1 MKKEILLFTGW
12 GATCDVWE
20 MIIPALSEGYQIN
33 CHVPSWLTENKMHA
47 SLSNFDEY
55 IDELGAAS
63 KNSKYVIAWSM
74 GGLIAIALAKRYPQ
88 LIKKMCFVSSV
99 PNFVAKDDQYAG
111 IDFDWFQKF
120 LHQYQQQPLR
130 TLKKFLTLQ
139 VKGDEFAKQTLAI
152 LKKCCWF
159 DTYDLIECGHGL
171 ELLSKLNLK
180 EDLTNLDCDTVFI
193 HGKQDAVVASQA
205 VQHVASY
212 SNSPIHW
219 IENAGHV
226 PQLSHAEQV
235 LCVINEIFKR

>member
-33 CHVPSWLTENKMHA
+33 CHTPSWLGENKMCA

-55 IDELGAAS
+55 IDELGTAIKSS
-63 KNSKYVIAWSM
+63 KSIIAWSM

-88 LIKKMCFVSSV
+88 LIKKICFVSSV
-99 PNFVAKDDQYAG
+99 PNFVAKDDPYAG
-111 IDFDWFQKF
+111 IDFDWFQEF
-120 LHQYQQQPLR
+120 LYQYQQRPLK

-139 VKGDEFAKQTLAI
+139 VKGDEFAKQTLVN
-152 LKKCCWF
+152 LKKYCQF
-159 DTYDLIECGHGL
+159 DVYNLIECGYGL
-171 ELLSKLNLK
+171 ELLCKLNLK
-180 EDLTNLDCDTVFI
+180 EDLTSLDCDTVFI
-193 HGKQDAVVASQA
+193 HGKQDAVIAPQA
-205 VQHVASY
+205 VEHIVSY
-212 SNSPIHW
+212 SNSSIHW

-235 LCVINEIFKR
+235 LCVIEETFNS